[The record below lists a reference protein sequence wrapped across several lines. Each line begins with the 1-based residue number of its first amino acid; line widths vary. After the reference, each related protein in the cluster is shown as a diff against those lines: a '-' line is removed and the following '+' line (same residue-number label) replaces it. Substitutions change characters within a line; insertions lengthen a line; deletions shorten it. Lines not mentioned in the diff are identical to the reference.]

1 LLKTKASIFV
11 LIVVILVGLFL
22 TYSNHFNNTFHF
34 DDSHTIENNAAIKEL
49 TIGKFFKDGTTFSS
63 LPSNQSYRPLTT
75 TENAIDFAVT
85 NSLNPKPFHIH
96 IFIFYL
102 LTCLVFGL
110 FVYEL
115 SKNKL
120 LAIITASIF
129 AFLTVNAETV
139 NYIIQRAEITSAL
152 CILLGLY
159 FYVKQGFFK
168 RTHLY
173 LVFPLIGFFSKEMTF
188 VFSPLLF
195 LYILVFEE
203 DVHLLR
209 FYKKQEFKGL
219 LVSFKKAVP
228 SILLTA
234 AFLVFY
240 AQMLPPTFSSGGLSK
255 FEYFITQ
262 PWVVTHYMITYF
274 FPFNLSADTDWVT
287 FKTISDYR
295 VILGFAIIVFLIWA
309 ALKMIK
315 NERTKP
321 IAFGLLWFFIAL
333 IPTSTIVPF
342 SEVLNDHRTFIP
354 YLGLTVATVFGIK
367 YLLQKFNVNY
377 KQNGSVKLILTVI
390 IIGFIGANAYGVY
403 QRNKVWETEESLWK
417 DVTLKSPKNGRGMMN
432 YGLALMAKSD
442 YTNAEIYFNK
452 AAKLNPTY
460 TYIYINLGILKNAT
474 DDKIA
479 AEQNFKYAIHLDPI
493 QHNCWYYYGEFLF
506 KEGRFLE
513 STDCFKNVNQYS
525 PSFLNTDYYLLQ
537 SYHQLSNWEA
547 LTNYSNTLL
556 KNNPNHSLAKQYL
569 EIAKNKT
576 SINDVLELEISKN
589 PSAEKYLDL
598 SLKHYNNEEFKK
610 CISAAKNAL
619 KLNPNYT
626 AAYNNIGMA
635 YFELLDYENSIKAFN
650 KALELE
656 PNNKLAKNNLAISNS
671 QKHIFKALNTAQEK
685 SDFYLNLSL
694 EKYNKK
700 QYKQCIKF
708 AELSNELSPNP
719 NALNN
724 ICTAYNQL
732 GNYTKAIEACNK
744 ALKMN
749 PNHEF
754 AKGNLTYAIQQSKK

>member
-1 LLKTKASIFV
+1 MLKSKAGILF
-11 LIVVILVGLFL
+11 LIIVIIGGLVL

-49 TIGKFFKDGTTFSS
+49 TIGKFFKDGKTFSS
-63 LPSNQSYRPLTT
+63 LPANQSYRPLTT
-75 TENAIDFAVT
+75 TENAIDYAVT
-85 NSLNPKPFHIH
+85 DSLNPKIFHIH
-96 IFIFYL
+96 IFIVYL

-110 FVYEL
+110 FVYQL

-120 LAIITASIF
+120 LSIITASIF

-159 FYVKQGFFK
+159 FYTKQGFFK

-173 LVFPLIGFFSKEMTF
+173 LVFPLIGFFSKEMAF

-195 LYILVFEE
+195 LYILIFEE
-203 DVHLLR
+203 EVNLLR
-209 FYKKQEFKGL
+209 FYKKQEFKAL
-219 LVSFKKAVP
+219 LKSLKKAAP

-255 FEYFITQ
+255 YEYFITQ
-262 PWVVTHYMITYF
+262 PWVVVHYITTYF

-287 FKTISDYR
+287 FKTLFDYR
-295 VILGFAIIVFLIWA
+295 VILGFIIIIFLIWL

-315 NERTKP
+315 NEHTKP
-321 IAFGLLWFFIAL
+321 IAFGLLWFFVAL

-354 YLGLTVATVFGIK
+354 YFGLTIAIVYGIK
-367 YLLQKFNVNY
+367 FLLNKFKLNY
-377 KQNGSVKLILTVI
+377 KKNSAVKLVLTVI
-390 IIGFIGANAYGVY
+390 IIGFIGANAFGVY
-403 QRNKVWETEESLWK
+403 QRNKVWKTEESLWK
-417 DVTLKSPKNGRGMMN
+417 DVTIKSPKNGRGMMN

-442 YTNAEIYFNK
+442 YATAEIYFNK

-460 TYIYINLGILKNAT
+460 SYIYINLGILKNAT
-474 DDKIA
+474 GNKNA
-479 AEQNFKYAIHLDPI
+479 AEQNFKYALQLDPS

-506 KEGRFLE
+506 NQQRFSE
-513 STDCFKNVNQYS
+513 AINCFKNVNHYS
-525 PSFLNTDYYLLQ
+525 PSYLSTDYYLLQ

-547 LTNYSNTLL
+547 LTNYSNSLL

-576 SINDVLELEISKN
+576 SINDRLEIDIRNN

-598 SLKHYNNEEFKK
+598 SLKYFQKEAFEK
-610 CISAAKNAL
+610 CIDAANKAL
-619 KLNPNYT
+619 ELNPNYP
-626 AAYNNIGMA
+626 AAYNNIGIA
-635 YFELLDYENSIKAFN
+635 YFELLNYEKSIKAYK
-650 KALELE
+650 KALEIE
-656 PNNKLAKNNLAISNS
+656 PNNELAKNNLSNS
-671 QKHIFKALNTAQEK
+671 LLQQTTYNSLKTNYEK
-685 SDFYLNLSL
+685 SNFYLNLSL

-700 QYKQCIKF
+700 QFRQCIRF
-708 AELSNELSPNP
+708 AQMSNKLAPNP
-719 NALNN
+719 NAYNN
-724 ICTAYNQL
+724 ICSAQNQL
-732 GNYTKAIEACNK
+732 GNYAKAIEACNN
-744 ALKMN
+744 ALKIN
-749 PNHEF
+749 PDHEF
-754 AKGNLTYAIQQSKK
+754 AKGNLAYAMQQSKK